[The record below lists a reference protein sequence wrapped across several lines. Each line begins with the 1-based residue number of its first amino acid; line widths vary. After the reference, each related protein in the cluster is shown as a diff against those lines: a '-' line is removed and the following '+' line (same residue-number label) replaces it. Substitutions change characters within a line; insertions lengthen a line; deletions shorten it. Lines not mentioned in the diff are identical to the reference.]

1 MKHAIL
7 LLVLLLLAAPAMAA
21 DYTVTLNAA
30 QETTTTRARQ
40 EANNAACAL
49 VGAGVGCS
57 QAQANAAVASALNEI
72 PPRVLPAVNIM
83 GNNTPFVNLI
93 VKTEL
98 KRMKAVHKAADSTTF
113 DAKKATATQGQK
125 DAACAAFALPAGCL
139 D

>member
-1 MKHAIL
+1 MKHAVL
-7 LLVLLLLAAPAMAA
+7 LLVLLLLAVPAIAA
-21 DYTVTLNAA
+21 DYTVTLTAA

-72 PPRVLPAVNIM
+72 PPRVLPAVNIK
-83 GNNTPFVNLI
+83 GNNSAFVNSM
-93 VKTEL
+93 VNAEL
-98 KRMKAVHKAADSTTF
+98 KRMKAVHKAADSMTF
-113 DAKKATATQGQK
+113 DAKKATATQAQK
-125 DAACAAFALPAGCL
+125 DAACAAFTLPAGCL